1 MYCSN
6 NVFPFATI
14 NDYKLYQ
21 TLGQALTSNNDISGS
36 YSPKT
41 CSTLKPCKSLSNLFK
56 EFNNFSSQQ
65 NKDTENIINCKYY
78 NIDEIQNLNNL
89 NHKVALS
96 LFHINKCSLPKIM
109 KKLNSWTI
117 KQKLI
122 LM

>member
-6 NVFPFATI
+6 NVFPFAAI

-78 NIDEIQNLNNL
+78 KPFSYQQMF
-89 NHKVALS
+89 S
-96 LFHINKCSLPKIM
+96 S
-109 KKLNSWTI
+109 
-117 KQKLI
+117 
-122 LM
+122 

>member
-14 NDYKLYQ
+14 NDYTLYQ
-21 TLGQALTSNNDISGS
+21 TLGQARTSNNDISGS
-36 YSPKT
+36 YPPTT
-41 CSTLKPCKSLSNLFK
+41 CSTLKPCKSLSKLFK

-78 NIDEIQNLNNL
+78 NSDEIQNLNNL

-96 LFHINKCSLPKIM
+96 LFHINTCSLPKIM
-109 KKLNSWTI
+109 KKLYSWTT